1 MDSVTARLFELRVIP
16 VVKLEEAAQAAPL
29 ADALTSA
36 GLPCLEITF
45 RTDAAEEAIRS
56 IADRDGLLVGA
67 GTVVTPAQLE
77 RALSAGASFIVSPG
91 LDEEVV
97 TTCLAAGVPVFPGVA
112 TPTELT
118 RAIRLGL
125 EVVKFFPAGSLGGV
139 AALKSIAAPFP
150 NMRFI
155 PTGGVNASNIRDYL
169 ALDCVPA
176 CGGSWMVPSDSIA
189 GGDFPHIEALTREA
203 LAVIEGA

>member
-139 AALKSIAAPFP
+139 AALKSIAAPH
-150 NMRFI
+150 
-155 PTGGVNASNIRDYL
+155 RD
-169 ALDCVPA
+169 A
-176 CGGSWMVPSDSIA
+176 I
-189 GGDFPHIEALTREA
+189 A
-203 LAVIEGA
+203 LARFRVGRQQFLPGDILLARKETHLEHE